1 MKFTKKLDTQAEDI
15 LQAAMREYLH
25 RKKESCQVLTMA
37 DIEELAKNA
46 PEED

>member
-1 MKFTKKLDTQAEDI
+1 MKFTKKLDKQGEDI
-15 LQAAMREYLH
+15 IQAAMKEHLR
-25 RKKESCQVLTMA
+25 RKKESGQILTMA